1 MSRRIPEEVIDDV
14 RSQVNILDIVE
25 QYVQMHRSGKN
36 WFGLCPFH
44 TEKTASF
51 SVNEQKQIFNCFSC
65 HRGGNVFKF
74 IMEIENLS
82 FPEAV
87 IRVADLGNVT
97 IDQEYIDDV
106 KTGNTNG
113 AGDEANSD
121 ISVLKD
127 YHREAAE
134 LYHHILVNTQLGEEA
149 LNYLHGRGLTDDLI
163 EEFQLG
169 YAPANKLL
177 LPFFDEHQPD
187 YQKLR
192 KSGLFVELRDGNLS
206 DRFRERVM
214 FPIRNA
220 AGQVV
225 AFSGRLLQKSETQP
239 KYLNSPETDLF
250 NKRDVLFN
258 FDKAKNSVRTEKN
271 IILFEGFMDVLA
283 AYRAGVKNGVASMG
297 TSLTEQQVYTL
308 ARVSKKISIC
318 YDGDEPGQ
326 NATKRALELLG
337 SLDRFELNV
346 ISLPEKL
353 DPDEYIRKYGEE
365 KFYTKI
371 HSSPE
376 SKLAFYLRYYE
387 QGRNLDNEHDQ
398 LAYLDDVL
406 KKVAQSTD
414 VIEVDL
420 YLNRLAQRFQLDKN
434 ALEAQLK
441 EIRSSQRE
449 KSNLQQQKKV
459 PQKRSV
465 AIDPKL
471 QAPVHYS
478 IIEQAERLLLYRIL
492 HDHSTW
498 LKVANIPEF
507 SFVHENYQ
515 TLYLLAQGFFN
526 QHQAYDSAAF
536 LDFVQES
543 ALQEI
548 IVSLEMN
555 NFAKQTSEQEVSDC
569 LKLILQASPLE
580 EQIESVKIQLA
591 RAKRMNDQD
600 TVVALT
606 VKLIELLQRKQAGIS
621 AI

>member
-74 IMEIENLS
+74 IMDVENLS

-87 IRVADLGNVT
+87 IRVADIGNVS
-97 IDQEYIDDV
+97 IDQTYIDGVSASD
-106 KTGNTNG
+106 NWHDSN
-113 AGDEANSD
+113 DNNSD
-121 ISVLKD
+121 LNIYKD

-149 LNYLHGRGLTDDLI
+149 LDYLHGRGLTDDLI

-169 YAPANKLL
+169 YAPAKKLL

-192 KSGLFVELRDGNLS
+192 KSGLFVELKDGQLS

-214 FPIRNA
+214 FPICNA
-220 AGQVV
+220 AGQVI
-225 AFSGRLLQKSETQP
+225 AFSGRLLHKNETQP
-239 KYLNSPETDLF
+239 KYLNSPETELF
-250 NKRDVLFN
+250 NKRDILFN
-258 FDKAKNSVRTEKN
+258 FDKAKNAVRNEKS

-283 AYRAGVKNGVASMG
+283 AYRSGVKNGVASMG
-297 TSLTEQQVYTL
+297 TSLTEQQVYSL
-308 ARVSKKISIC
+308 ARVSKKLSIC
-318 YDGDEPGQ
+318 YDGDQPGQ
-326 NATKRALELLG
+326 DATKRALELLG
-337 SLDRFELNV
+337 SLNRFELSV

-353 DPDEYIRKYGEE
+353 DPDEYVGKYGEE
-365 KFYTKI
+365 KFYERV
-371 HSSPE
+371 HSSLE
-376 SKLAFYLRYYE
+376 SELAFYLRYYE

-398 LAYLDDVL
+398 LAYIDDVL
-406 KKVAQSTD
+406 KKLAQSND
-414 VIEVDL
+414 PIERDL
-420 YLNRLAQRFQLDKN
+420 YLNRLAQRFNLDKAMLETQLTDLRS
-434 ALEAQLK
+434 ALQKQNNFQQQNKVQPKQTAT
-441 EIRSSQRE
+441 INPSSQ
-449 KSNLQQQKKV
+449 
-459 PQKRSV
+459 
-465 AIDPKL
+465 
-471 QAPVHYS
+471 APLHYS
-478 IIEQAERLLLYRIL
+478 RIELAERLLLYRIL
-492 HDHSTW
+492 HDHSAW
-498 LKVANIPEF
+498 LRVANIPEF

-515 TLYLLAQGFFN
+515 TIYLLAQGFFN
-526 QHQAYDSAAF
+526 EHQAYDSAAF

-543 ALQEI
+543 SLQEI
-548 IVSLEMN
+548 IVSLEMSSYVGQ
-555 NFAKQTSEQEVSDC
+555 ASEQEINDC

-580 EQIESVKIQLA
+580 EQIEDLKKQLA

-600 TVVALT
+600 NVVELT

>member
-1 MSRRIPEEVIDDV
+1 MIPEEVIDDV
-14 RSQVNILDIVE
+14 RSQVNILDVVE
-25 QYVQMHRSGKN
+25 QFVQMHRSGKN

-74 IMEIENLS
+74 IMDLENLS
-82 FPEAV
+82 FPAAV
-87 IRVADLGNVT
+87 LRVADLGNVK
-97 IDQEYIDDV
+97 IDQEYLVDYSA
-106 KTGNTNG
+106 GNYSGNG
-113 AGDEANSD
+113 SQENPDLA
-121 ISVLKD
+121 ILKD

-149 LNYLHGRGLTDDLI
+149 LEYLHERGLTNELI

-192 KSGLFVELRDGNLS
+192 KSGLFVELKDGKLS

-220 AGQVV
+220 AGQVI
-225 AFSGRLLQKSETQP
+225 AFSGRLLQKNEQQP
-239 KYLNSPETDLF
+239 KYLNSPETELF

-308 ARVSKKISIC
+308 ARVSKNVSLC
-318 YDGDEPGQ
+318 YDGDQPGQ
-326 NATKRALELLG
+326 AATKRALELLSATG
-337 SLDRFELNV
+337 RFDLSV
-346 ISLPEKL
+346 IALPEKL
-353 DPDEYIRKYGEE
+353 DPDEYIRKYGEK
-365 KFYTKI
+365 KFAE
-371 HSSPE
+371 HVHDSLE
-376 SKLAFYLRYYE
+376 SELSFYLRYYQ

-406 KKVAQSTD
+406 RKIAQSNAPL
-414 VIEVDL
+414 ERDL
-420 YLNRLAQRFQLDKN
+420 YLNRLVQRFQLDKVT
-434 ALEAQLK
+434 LENELK
-441 EIRSSQRE
+441 EMRVSQQPKNNKATAKKSSPAQ
-449 KSNLQQQKKV
+449 V
-459 PQKRSV
+459 TVGV
-465 AIDPKL
+465 AA
-471 QAPVHYS
+471 QAVHYDR
-478 IIEQAERLLLYRIL
+478 IEQAERLLLYRIL
-492 HDHSTW
+492 HDRSAW
-498 LKVANIPEF
+498 VKVAGVAEF

-515 TLYLLAQGFFN
+515 TIYLLAQGFFN
-526 QHQAYDSAAF
+526 QHQTFDSASF

-555 NFAKQTSEQEVSDC
+555 SFAEQASEQEITDC
-569 LKLILQASPLE
+569 LRLILQASPLE
-580 EQIESVKIQLA
+580 EQITAVNQQLA
-591 RAKRMNDQD
+591 RAKRMNDQEKVID
-600 TVVALT
+600 LT